1 MAGPLTRAT
10 MVRVRRLAAAAFAV
24 LAVAAPAAAMP
35 QQEPAPPPPAAPAVP
50 VPPTSDPP
58 IAWRHSIAV
67 GKPFAGR
74 LVHGVQLP
82 AEGRDFFTYDW
93 GTRLIPNRP
102 WRRWG
107 TDRLIHTLLDVLAS
121 YRAAHPGAPR
131 VGIADLSRHY
141 GGRFGEN
148 FGGLGH
154 SSHQNGL
161 DADVLYPRVDGAE
174 KRAWRPG
181 LVDQVLA
188 QDLVDRFVAAG
199 AVYVFTGPHLQLR
212 GPRKVVVKLVHHDD
226 HMHVR
231 VR

>member
-1 MAGPLTRAT
+1 
-10 MVRVRRLAAAAFAV
+10 VRRLAVAV
-24 LAVAAPAAAMP
+24 LVVLAAAAPARAMP
-35 QQEPAPPPPAAPAVP
+35 QQEPAPVP
-50 VPPTSDPP
+50 VPAPPAVDPP
-58 IAWRHSIAV
+58 IAWHHSIAV

-107 TDRLIHTLLDVLAS
+107 TDRLIHTLLDVLAA
-121 YRAAHPGAPR
+121 YRAAHPEAPR
-131 VGIADLSRHY
+131 VGIADLSRRH
-141 GGRFGEN
+141 GGRFGKH

-181 LVDQVLA
+181 LVDQRLS

-231 VR
+231 VK

>member
-1 MAGPLTRAT
+1 M
-10 MVRVRRLAAAAFAV
+10 RRLLVAVFAVLAAAASAS
-24 LAVAAPAAAMP
+24 AMP
-35 QQEPAPPPPAAPAVP
+35 QQEPAPTAPPAPAAPAP
-50 VPPTSDPP
+50 AAPAPPAVDPP
-58 IAWRHSIAV
+58 IAWRHSIAA

-107 TDRLIHTLLDVLAS
+107 TDRLLHTLLDVLAA
-121 YRAAHPGAPR
+121 YRAAHPEAPR

-141 GGRFGEN
+141 GGRFGKN

-181 LVDQVLA
+181 LVDRRLA

-199 AVYVFTGPHLQLR
+199 AVYVFTGPRLHLH
-212 GPRKVVVKLVHHDD
+212 GPHKVVVDLVHHDD

-231 VR
+231 VK